1 MHSPVPSRIPQ
12 TFCPVPSRPAEFS
25 FLLSRPVPRRDG
37 TGRDG
42 IGPASRGALYQAH
55 IDELI
60 NRIHEKSASV
70 HYPIDDPDDRV
81 DIDQWN
87 ELNDEAIQRVP
98 EITDYSDEH
107 NAVRWLKWFVPIIER
122 YQQVRS
128 DERTAR

>member
-1 MHSPVPSRIPQ
+1 MRNALLLFI
-12 TFCPVPSRPAEFS
+12 FLGS
-25 FLLSRPVPRRDG
+25 FQSIVFARKRDFYY
-37 TGRDG
+37 
-42 IGPASRGALYQAH
+42 YQAH
-55 IDELI
+55 IDELMK
-60 NRIHEKSASV
+60 RIQEKSSSV

-87 ELNDEAIQRVP
+87 ELNDEAIRRMP